1 MKLGLFEI
9 LRRPAVLACSAI
21 AVPFI
26 VFGIGDIRINTSP
39 SLPVGLYRVTAD
51 QRSPLV
57 EFCPAEPYA
66 SVAATR
72 GYRGAG
78 SCPDGGEPL
87 MKPLVAKTGD
97 EVTLS
102 RDGISVNGTLLRNT
116 APMSTDKRGRPVM
129 SWAFGRHVV
138 TTGEVWVASS
148 YNARSFDSRYF
159 GPVRTADIRC
169 RLKPF
174 IVLP

>member
-1 MKLGLFEI
+1 MKLGPFDAF
-9 LRRPAVLACSAI
+9 RRSVAMACSAI
-21 AVPFI
+21 LAPFI
-26 VFGIGDIRINTSP
+26 AFGVGNIRINTSP
-39 SLPVGLYRVTAD
+39 SLPVGLYRITAD
-51 QRSPLV
+51 QHAPLV
-57 EFCPAEPYA
+57 EFCPTEPYA

-72 GYRGAG
+72 GYRGSG

-87 MKPLVAKTGD
+87 MKPVVANTGD

-102 RDGISVNGTLLRNT
+102 SDGIAVNGTLLRNT
-116 APMSTDKRGRPVM
+116 APRPADTRGRPMM

-138 TTGEVWVASS
+138 GTGEVWVASS